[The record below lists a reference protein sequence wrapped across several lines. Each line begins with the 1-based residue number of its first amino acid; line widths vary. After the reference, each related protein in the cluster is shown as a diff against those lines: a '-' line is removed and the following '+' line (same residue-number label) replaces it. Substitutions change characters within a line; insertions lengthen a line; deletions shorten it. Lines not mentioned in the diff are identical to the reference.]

1 MSKQVDERVVSMEFD
16 NKRFE
21 SNVKTS
27 MSTIDKLKKSLNFDS
42 ATKSFS
48 ELDKAVSNLSF
59 ENIAS
64 GVETLSRRFST
75 FGIVGMRVIENLTD
89 SAMRLTNQLTNFI
102 TSGVVQGG
110 IKRAMN
116 LENAHFQL
124 QGLLKDEEA
133 VAAVMKNVNDSV
145 DGTAYSL
152 DSAAKVAS
160 QFAASG
166 MRAGKEMFSAL
177 RGVAGVSA
185 MTNSEYDDI
194 GRIFTQ
200 VAGQG
205 RLMGDQLLQLSSR
218 GMNAAATLATYLGK
232 TEAEIRDMTSKGEIS
247 FATFAAAM
255 DDAFGEHAKKAN
267 ETFTGAMSNVRAAL
281 ARIGALFV
289 SPLVEQNGA
298 IVQLF
303 NALREKINDI
313 KASIGP
319 IADFFVKSVTLMTN
333 ALTSFIKNLDVKK
346 PLEKFASTFS
356 SKWNI
361 FEQKLENAGISV
373 DSFKDKLIEVAKEH
387 GLSVDNLISQYGS
400 LEKVISGGKISKSII
415 VETIKRFIDVEK
427 EASKTTT
434 DITDKLDRFNQV
446 VSQVVRGDFGNGI
459 ERIQKLTEAGYEA
472 ATVQKLVN
480 YIWER
485 NGQTWSD
492 CSLSAEELAKTI
504 TDLSDNELKSVGYTD
519 SQVKKIRELA
529 EEAEKAGTPINE
541 LFSSLDRPTTKY
553 LVIDTFRNALQS
565 IVATLKSVK
574 TAWKE
579 TFSKS
584 SSTLLYNIVD
594 AIHKFSEKLII
605 SEDRAEKLTR
615 TFKGLFAALD
625 IVRMILSGALSIV
638 FKVLKAILGA
648 FNIEVLD
655 FTAAIGDAIVKIRDW
670 IKEHSLLKSIL
681 DVLAPVLKTIAKSI
695 KEVAVAIYEW
705 GKNSETVQKVL
716 RSLSSIVDRLRKN
729 VNPWL
734 TEAIKVVSKVLKS
747 FVTNIRDTALAV
759 YDWAKNN
766 ETIKKSLKTL
776 SSVITRSKESL
787 TSWFDGIKDADNI
800 PKYILSGLINGL
812 KSGVVLVAKIM
823 VELGRTIISSICKVL
838 GIHSPS
844 IEFFKIATNIIAGFV
859 LGIAAGS
866 STAWESLK
874 SFGLKCIEIIKSID
888 FGRIFAAALVGGIT
902 ATAYKVSKALEM
914 FASSL
919 SEFFGGLGSMFK
931 NFGIGVNNLLTG
943 IGASYKA
950 KAFETKSKAILNFAI
965 AIGIL
970 AASVYALAKLDS
982 GSLRDAAGV
991 IAALI
996 AGMSL
1001 MALAISKLKI
1011 KESVKMDSLALVL
1024 VGMAVSIHM
1033 LSKAMKSLSKMSDDE
1048 ILRGAKAL
1056 GVLAV
1061 FITALTAVTKRVGTN
1076 INNVGGMLLK
1086 ISIAMLLM
1094 VMAIK
1099 NIAKLDENAML
1110 KGLAVIGIFTI
1121 FISALM
1127 AMSTIAGN
1135 GAGRVDRLGS
1145 MLLKISASMML
1156 LTLVMKTIANMDSIS
1171 IAKGLTVIT
1180 LFSAIIVGLMAATRL
1195 AGNADK
1201 IGSKIL
1207 GISVAI
1213 AIMAMTLHLI
1223 KRLDPRD
1230 IAKGIVVITAFGAI
1244 ITNLVYAV
1252 KLAGKD
1258 FAKVGA
1264 TMVLVSTAIAILAG
1278 IAVLLGFVDLKNLAK
1293 GIVAVGFLS
1302 AMMGAMII
1310 ATGKAKNCRANLMAM
1325 VFAIGLLTAAVI
1337 ALSFIDQEK
1346 VKTATTAISSMI
1358 KALALLTASTGF
1370 ASGAKDARKA
1380 FAAVIGVVVALAGI
1394 IVMLAAIKPQNA
1406 FEISTALSLLLLS
1419 MSASLIILR
1428 NAGKI
1433 SKDVLKQMAPML
1445 LVIAGLAVI
1454 LGVLAGLN
1462 VEASIQ
1468 TALALSVLLNGIAA
1482 AMVVLSNVGS
1492 VSTSSLG
1499 ALAIMGLVVAEIA
1512 VIMGVLAF
1520 LDVEPS
1526 IETAVALSVLL
1537 IGMANACRIVS
1548 RIPLTG
1554 AVDGALGLVA
1564 FVGIIAALLA
1574 ALGGLSRIPGF
1585 DDLIRDGGETLALI
1599 GYAIGNFIGSI
1610 IGGFGAGISSGLPAM
1625 GKNLSDFMNNA
1636 ADFFSGLRL
1645 VNSDM
1650 LKKVEIL
1657 VAAMIGLTVA
1667 EMISAIGDMATFGL
1681 GFIKMGQNLSSFIK
1695 TAKTFI
1701 DEVGSLPGTFA
1712 NNVKNLADGVLAITA
1727 ASVIDGISAFT
1738 GVGNIAAF
1746 GTRLVAYGKALGLF
1760 CEAVS
1765 EKVSLEDVRV
1775 AANAGRA
1782 ISYMLAGI
1790 DDVSFFDLFPGGD
1803 KLSNFSKGLLHYGIA
1818 ISSFSAA
1825 VSNGNLNAAAV
1836 RTASNVGKDLAD
1848 MAKSVPEVGFF
1859 DRFPGA
1865 SGLEKFSKGIGK
1877 YGKAI
1882 SSFSAAVGN
1891 GNLNAAA
1898 IRTASNVGKD
1908 LSEMAKSVPE
1918 VEFLDRFPGASGLE
1932 KFSESI
1938 LVYGW
1943 CISAFS
1949 KMISASSINAKAIR
1963 TASNVGKDLSEMAK
1977 SVPEVGFFDT
1987 FPLSSDFEKFSEGIL
2002 VYGWCISKFSNII
2015 RSSSINVSAVKTAA
2029 NAGKA
2034 LADMASS
2041 VPDLDFFERFPGA
2054 SDLEKFSAGIIKYA
2068 VTVVELAKTLNEGKD
2083 KLNLET
2089 IETVVN
2095 FGSKISSAV
2104 KNYPE
2109 DGDISRVANGLSEF
2123 GESIINFSE
2132 QIDGKINVDEV
2143 TPIVDAAKTLASAAY
2158 IMPDVVDLGKLT
2170 NGLDEYATAIV
2181 DFSKQI
2187 HEELDVSTVT
2197 TATTIGK
2204 SIAEMFKEVSGE
2216 NISNLDL
2223 KTFSSSL
2230 SGFGS
2235 AVVDF
2240 SNKVG
2245 TGINITDIEDAKAAA
2260 AAIGSIITDLS
2271 SATYDEKTIN
2281 NVIGKLG
2288 EIAKAITKFV
2298 EDIGE
2303 ITYSAS
2309 DNARLIADNIN
2320 SIITNF
2326 STSTYN
2332 EENIDNVINK
2342 LSVVAEAI
2350 VDFVSDLGELTSGA
2364 SDSAKNVA
2372 ANISSIIS
2380 NFSTATYNE
2389 ENIDYVIGKLSD
2401 IAEAITSFVSDVGE
2415 ITSETSANAKAV
2427 AENIKSIVTSFS
2439 DAVVNEDNISYIT
2452 TNLKTISTAINDFCN
2467 GIITETPDLSG
2478 LISQIENLAS
2488 TINDTSV
2495 FEDAG
2500 YNAMS
2505 SVVKGMQDSASDLV
2519 HNKTVAGIGAYII
2532 ANLARTIQ
2540 NEKKRKEVANAF
2552 SIVIK
2557 HSLTGISEFYDS
2569 FKTAGE
2575 MLGEGLVEGIRS
2587 TIEAVYDVGYRLG
2600 EAAAA
2605 GERIGQQSN
2614 SPSKLTIQAGKWLGE
2629 GLIIGIRK
2637 MFNPVY
2643 NAGHD
2648 LGETATGTISSAI
2661 SRLVDVMD
2669 SNIDMQPT
2677 IRPVLDLSDIE
2688 SGARSINGM
2697 LSLNPAISAAN
2708 RVESINSKMHRVGQN
2723 GMADDITS
2731 AIENLGRKMDN
2742 MSGDT
2747 YNINGVTYDDD
2758 SSIAEAVKTIV
2769 RAARVERR
2777 V

>member
-64 GVETLSRRFST
+64 GIETLSRRFST

-177 RGVAGVSA
+177 RGIAGVAA

-194 GRIFTQ
+194 GRIFTK

-319 IADFFVKSVTLMTN
+319 IADFFVKSVTSMTN

-346 PLEKFASTFS
+346 PLEKFASVFS

-373 DSFKDKLIEVAKEH
+373 DSFKDKLVEVAKEH
-387 GLSVDNLISQYGS
+387 GISVDNLISQYGS
-400 LEKVISGGKISKSII
+400 LEKVISGGKISKSVI

-541 LFSSLDRPTTKY
+541 LFSSLDRPTTKD

-565 IVATLKSVK
+565 IVATIKSVK

-681 DVLAPVLKTIAKSI
+681 DVFAQVLKTIAKSI

-844 IEFFKIATNIIAGFV
+844 TEFFDVGKNTVDGLV
-859 LGIAAGS
+859 LGIKEGAS
-866 STAWESLK
+866 NVWKVLK
-874 SFGLKCIEIIKSID
+874 SFGLKCIEIIKNID
-888 FGRIFAAALVGGIT
+888 FRAVLGAVLVGGIT
-902 ATAYKVSKALEM
+902 VTVYKMSKAFEV

-919 SEFFGGLGSMFK
+919 GKLFGGIGSMFENVGK
-931 NFGIGVNNLLTG
+931 GVNNLLTS
-943 IGASYKA
+943 IGASFKA

-970 AASVYALAKLDS
+970 AASIYALAQLDS
-982 GSLRDAAGV
+982 GSMWEAVGV
-991 IAALI
+991 IAAMAAVI
-996 AGMSL
+996 SL
-1001 MALAISKLKI
+1001 MALAISKLNLKD
-1011 KESVKMDSLALVL
+1011 SVKIGSFALALV
-1024 VGMAVSIHM
+1024 GIGVSIRV
-1033 LSKAMKSLSKMSDDE
+1033 LSSVMKSLSGMSDNE

-1061 FITALTAVTKRVGTN
+1061 FITALIFVTKRVGN
-1076 INNVGGMLLK
+1076 DINNVGGMILK

-1099 NIAKLDENAML
+1099 NIAKLDGNAIL
-1110 KGLAVIGIFTI
+1110 KGLTVIGSLTI

-1127 AMSTIAGN
+1127 AMFKKVGN
-1135 GAGRVDRLGS
+1135 GVGRVDRLGS
-1145 MLLKISASMML
+1145 MLLKIFASMML
-1156 LTLVMKTIANMDSIS
+1156 LVLVMKTIANMDLTS

-1195 AGNADK
+1195 AGNAGK
-1201 IGSKIL
+1201 IGTTIL

-1213 AIMAMTLHLI
+1213 AIMAVTLRHLAS
-1223 KRLDPRD
+1223 LDPGA
-1230 IAKGIVVITAFGAI
+1230 IEKGIAAITAFGAI
-1244 ITNLVYAV
+1244 ITGLIYAV

-1293 GIVAVGFLS
+1293 GIIAVGFLS
-1302 AMMGAMII
+1302 AMMSAMII
-1310 ATGKAKNCRANLMAM
+1310 ATGKSKKCKENLIAMAF
-1325 VFAIGLLTAAVI
+1325 VIGLLAATVM

-1346 VKTATTAISSMI
+1346 VKTATTAMSSMMG
-1358 KALALLTASTGF
+1358 AFALLVASTKF
-1370 ASGAKDARKA
+1370 ASGTKEARNA
-1380 FAAVIGVVVALAGI
+1380 LIAAVAVVIALAGI

-1406 FEISTALSLLLLS
+1406 LEISAALSLLLLS
-1419 MSASLIILR
+1419 MSTSLAVLDNI
-1428 NAGKI
+1428 GGI
-1433 SKDVLKQMAPML
+1433 SKDSLK
-1445 LVIAGLAVI
+1445 
-1454 LGVLAGLN
+1454 
-1462 VEASIQ
+1462 
-1468 TALALSVLLNGIAA
+1468 
-1482 AMVVLSNVGS
+1482 
-1492 VSTSSLG
+1492 
-1499 ALAIMGLVVAEIA
+1499 ALAIMGLVVGEIA
-1512 VIMGVLAF
+1512 VILGILSA
-1520 LDVEPS
+1520 LNVEPS
-1526 IETAVALSVLL
+1526 ITTAAALSVLL
-1537 IGMANACRIVS
+1537 LGMSSACLIVS
-1548 RIPLTG
+1548 DIESADAAIQG
-1554 AVDGALGLVA
+1554 AVGLAA

-1574 ALGGLSRIPGF
+1574 ALGKLSQIPGF

-1610 IGGFGAGISSGLPAM
+1610 IGGYGAGISSGLPAI

-1636 ADFFSGLRL
+1636 ADFFSGLRF
-1645 VNSDM
+1645 VNPDM
-1650 LKKVEIL
+1650 IKKVGIL
-1657 VAAMIGLTVA
+1657 VASIIGLTVA
-1667 EMISAIGDMATFGL
+1667 EMISAIGDMATFGR
-1681 GFIKMGQNLSSFIK
+1681 GFIKMGLNLSLFIK
-1695 TAKTFI
+1695 TAKTFM
-1701 DEVGSLPGTFA
+1701 DEVGSLPSTFA

-1765 EKVSLEDVRV
+1765 EKVSLEDIRI
-1775 AANAGRA
+1775 ATNAGRA

-1803 KLSNFSKGLLHYGIA
+1803 KLSNFSKGLQHYGIA

-1848 MAKSVPEVGFF
+1848 MAKSVPDVEFF

-1908 LSEMAKSVPE
+1908 LSEMAKSVPD
-1918 VEFLDRFPGASGLE
+1918 VGFLDRFPGASGLE
-1932 KFSESI
+1932 KFSEGI
-1938 LVYGW
+1938 IVYGW
-1943 CISAFS
+1943 CISEFS
-1949 KMISASSINAKAIR
+1949 NIIGSSSINAKAIR

-1977 SVPEVGFFDT
+1977 SVPEVGFFDR
-1987 FPLSSDFEKFSEGIL
+1987 FPLSSDLEKFSEGIL
-2002 VYGWCISKFSNII
+2002 VYGCCISEFSNII
-2015 RSSSINVSAVKTAA
+2015 GSSSINVSAVKTAA

-2054 SDLEKFSAGIIKYA
+2054 SDLEKFSTGIIKYA

-2095 FGSKISSAV
+2095 FGNKISSAV

-2109 DGDISRVANGLSEF
+2109 DGDISRVTNGLSEF

-2132 QIDGKINVDEV
+2132 QINGKINVNEV
-2143 TPIVDAAKTLASAAY
+2143 TPIVDAAKTLASAAS

-2187 HEELDVSTVT
+2187 HEKLDVSTVT

-2245 TGINITDIEDAKAAA
+2245 TRINITDIEDAKTAAT
-2260 AAIGSIITDLS
+2260 AIGSIITDLS
-2271 SATYDEKTIN
+2271 SATYDEESIN

-2303 ITYSAS
+2303 ITYSTS

-2342 LSVVAEAI
+2342 LSDIAEAI
-2350 VDFVSDLGELTSGA
+2350 IDFVSDLGELTSGA
-2364 SDSAKNVA
+2364 SDSAKNVSD
-2372 ANISSIIS
+2372 NISSIMS

-2389 ENIDYVIGKLSD
+2389 ENIDSVIGKLSD

-2415 ITSETSANAKAV
+2415 ITSETSTNSVTV
-2427 AENIKSIVTSFS
+2427 ASNIKSIVESFSTATYNEENIDSVINKLADIAESITTFVGNIETVTPEASSNAKIVADNIKSILMSFS
-2439 DAVVNEDNISYIT
+2439 DTVVNEDRVLAIK
-2452 TNLKTISTAINDFCN
+2452 TNLETITAAINDFCN

-2478 LISQIENLAS
+2478 LISQIESLAS
-2488 TINDTSV
+2488 IINNSTA

-2500 YNAMS
+2500 YDAMS
-2505 SVVKGMQDSASDLV
+2505 SVVTGMQNSASDLV
-2519 HNKTVAGIGAYII
+2519 HNKTVAGIGTYII
-2532 ANLARTIQ
+2532 ANLAKSIKSD
-2540 NEKKRKEVANAF
+2540 KKKKEVAEAF
-2552 SIVIK
+2552 TTVIK
-2557 HSLTGISEFYDS
+2557 FSLDEISGFYDS
-2569 FKTAGE
+2569 FEASGE
-2575 MLGEGLVEGIRS
+2575 MLGEGLVDGIKAMQQAVRDAGYDLGQ
-2587 TIEAVYDVGYRLG
+2587 EAVQG
-2600 EAAAA
+2600 EK
-2605 GERIGQQSN
+2605 EGQQSN

-2669 SNIDMQPT
+2669 SDIDMQPT